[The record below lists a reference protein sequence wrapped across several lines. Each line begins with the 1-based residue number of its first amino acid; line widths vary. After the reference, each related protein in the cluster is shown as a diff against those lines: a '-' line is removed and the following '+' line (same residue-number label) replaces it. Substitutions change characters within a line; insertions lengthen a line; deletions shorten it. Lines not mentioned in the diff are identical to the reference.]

1 MSPDEVRK
9 RIQAGGVFAQ
19 AVSHPSFANERG
31 IADNQRL
38 EFLGDAVLQLTVS
51 ELLYRRFPH
60 LREGEL
66 TRFRAALVREPALA
80 ARGRAL
86 RLGALIRLGAGEPQ
100 KALRDQ
106 DSILCDTYEAVIGA
120 LFLEDGFDVARAFV
134 ATEVDAEIEE
144 IGAAPWLADPKTV
157 LQESLQERGR
167 VPSYHVLR
175 VEGPDHRPQFEVAA
189 LDGDVELGRGVGR
202 SKRLAEEA
210 AAKAALGEHPELTP
224 NSGPAQGRSR
234 QGGERGP
241 RRP

>member
-1 MSPDEVRK
+1 MKPDDLRARV
-9 RIQAGGVFAQ
+9 QQGGVFAQ
-19 AVSHPSFANERG
+19 AVTHPSYANERG
-31 IADNQRL
+31 IPDNQRL

-51 ELLYRRFPH
+51 ELLYRRFPK

-106 DSILCDTYEAVIGA
+106 DSILCDTYEAVVGA
-120 LFLEDGFDVARAFV
+120 LFLEDGFEVAREFV
-134 ATEVDAEIEE
+134 AAEVDAEIEE
-144 IGAAPWLADPKTV
+144 IGASPWLADPKTV

-167 VPSYHVLR
+167 VPTYRVLR

-189 LDGDVELGRGVGR
+189 FDGDEELGRGAGR

-210 AAKAALGEHPELTP
+210 AAKSALSAHAELT
-224 NSGPAQGRSR
+224 QGRARS
-234 QGGERGP
+234 QAERPP
-241 RRP
+241 RRPADRA

>member
-1 MSPDEVRK
+1 MTPDDLRTRVQR
-9 RIQAGGVFAQ
+9 GGVFAQ
-19 AVSHPSFANERG
+19 AVTHPSYANERG
-31 IADNQRL
+31 IPDNQRL

-51 ELLYRRFPH
+51 ELLYRRFPQ

-86 RLGALIRLGAGEPQ
+86 RLGTLIRLGAGEPQ
-100 KALRDQ
+100 KALREQ
-106 DSILCDTYEAVIGA
+106 DSILCDTYEAVVGA
-120 LFLEDGFDVARAFV
+120 LFLEDGFEVAREFV
-134 ATEVDAEIEE
+134 AREVDAEIEE

-167 VPSYHVLR
+167 VPTYRVLR

-189 LDGDVELGRGVGR
+189 FDGDEELGRGVGR

-210 AAKAALGEHPELTP
+210 AAKAALNAHGELT
-224 NSGPAQGRSR
+224 QGRSR
-234 QGGERGP
+234 AQAERAP
-241 RRP
+241 RRPAGRV

>member
-1 MSPDEVRK
+1 VTPEELRRRVR
-9 RIQAGGVFAQ
+9 QGGVFAQ
-19 AVSHPSFANERG
+19 AVTHPSYANERG

-51 ELLYRRFPH
+51 EILYRRFPH

-66 TRFRAALVREPALA
+66 TRFRAALVREAALA

-86 RLGALIRLGAGEPQ
+86 ELGSLLRLGTGEPQ

-120 LFLEDGFDVARAFV
+120 LFLEDGFDAVRAFV
-134 ATEVDAEIEE
+134 AAEVDAETEAL
-144 IGAAPWLADPKTV
+144 GAAPWLADPKTV
-157 LQESLQERGR
+157 LQESLQEKGR
-167 VPSYHVLR
+167 VPTYRVLR

-189 LDGDVELGRGVGR
+189 FDGEQELGRGVGR

-210 AAKAALGEHPELTP
+210 AAKAALQAHPDL
-224 NSGPAQGRSR
+224 ARGREEDTAALGAHGQEGR
-234 QGGERGP
+234 HG
-241 RRP
+241 